1 MHDPDFETRFA
12 APIRDALSRGAGAE
26 ALTAALAATT
36 AHPNDAQALRLLAA
50 AQRAAGDPAQALRSI
65 DRAIALAPDDADAH
79 FERAGLLLGER
90 QLDAA
95 QAALARSIG
104 LDPNLFGAYL
114 LQAQLALGRGDL
126 DEADRLRR
134 LAARIAPEHPQL
146 AAIEG
151 MLALRR
157 GDPARA
163 QVVLASA
170 LQRTP
175 DDAQLG
181 YALGF
186 AYMEQGHLAFAEQVF
201 RNVVARHPDAKNLH
215 ALIADLLHQQGRT
228 AEAAAEIAPLLAD
241 PMYATPSLRRIA
253 GELELAAGHP
263 ERALPWLR
271 ESFAAQPQDQRTL
284 LALSE
289 AWRRLGAGEEARTTL
304 DAALATSPLVAELWQ
319 ARLAFEPVGGDTV
332 HAVVA
337 RWLAAMPDAMPA
349 LEAQMALQDMAGV
362 SAAAEATAQ
371 RIVAV
376 EPGRSSG
383 ELRLLQGLLQRDPAA
398 AVTHVERLLARAPSA
413 ESRRLLQGWLAIAQ
427 DRAGQASAA
436 VASWSRLH
444 ADAVAQ
450 QLPLWPPSAPRTDWP
465 ALAAPAPTTG
475 AVGFLWG
482 PPGSTVERVAAV
494 LANGLTAFRAD
505 RFNPTPPPDGL
516 QQFRTI
522 ADLDAGTLAAAALV
536 TQWRAGLPERGVD
549 DGQIVDW
556 LPYWDNALLL
566 ALRPQLPEALLLIA
580 LRDPRD
586 MLLDWLAFGSL
597 LPPLA
602 LASPLVAATWLAQV
616 LDQLATLHEQ
626 DLFPHRLLRLDTLL
640 DDAQALAAAVSAA
653 IETPL
658 PAPPAA
664 MLGPPRFP
672 AGHWR
677 AYADALAA
685 PFAALTPVARRLGY
699 E

>member
-1 MHDPDFETRFA
+1 MQAPDFETGFA
-12 APIRDALSRGAGAE
+12 APIRDALSRGASAE
-26 ALTAALAATT
+26 ALAAALAAT
-36 AHPNDAQALRLLAA
+36 AVHPDNPQALRLLAA

-90 QLDAA
+90 QLDDA

-134 LAARIAPEHPQL
+134 RAARVAPDHPHL

-157 GDPARA
+157 GDAAGA
-163 QVVLASA
+163 QAMLATA
-170 LQRTP
+170 LQRSP

-186 AYMEQGHLAFAEQVF
+186 TYMQLGHLAFAEQVF
-201 RNVVARHPDAKNLH
+201 RNVLVQTPDAKNLH
-215 ALIADLLHQQGRT
+215 ALIADLLQQQGRP
-228 AEAAAEIAPLLAD
+228 AEAVAEIAPLLSD
-241 PMYATPSLRRIA
+241 PVHATPGLRRIA

-271 ESFAAQPQDQRTL
+271 DSLGAQPADRRTL
-284 LALSE
+284 LALIE
-289 AWRRLGAGEEARTTL
+289 AWRRLGAGEEARATL
-304 DAALATSPLVAELWQ
+304 DAALATSPQLNDLWQ
-319 ARLAFEPVGGDTV
+319 ARLGFEPGGGDTAL
-332 HAVVA
+332 AVVS
-337 RWLAAMPDAMPA
+337 RWLAAMPDAVPA
-349 LEAQMALQDMAGV
+349 LEAQMALQDMAGDG
-362 SAAAEATAQ
+362 AAAEATAQ
-371 RIVAV
+371 RIVTV

-383 ELRLLQGLLQRDPAA
+383 ELRLLEGLLQSDPAA
-398 AVTHVERLLARAPSA
+398 AVTHVERLLERAPSD
-413 ESRRLLQGWLAIAQ
+413 ESRRLLQGWLGIAQ

-450 QLPLWPPSAPRTDWP
+450 QLPLWQPSSPRSDWP
-465 ALAAPAPTTG
+465 ALAVDAPAAA

-482 PPGSTVERVAAV
+482 PPGSAVERVAAV
-494 LANGLTAFRAD
+494 LANGLPAFRAD

-522 ADLDAGTLAAAALV
+522 ADLDAGTLASAALV

-566 ALRPQLPEALLLIA
+566 ALRPQLPDALLLIA

-602 LASPLVAATWLAQV
+602 LASPLGAANWLAQV
-616 LDQLATLHEQ
+616 LDQVVTLHEH

-640 DDAQALAAAVSAA
+640 EDAEALAAAVSAA

-677 AYADALAA
+677 AYTEALAA